1 MPDITTIATV
11 LSSLK
16 TATDIAKFLRE
27 SDLSIERAE
36 LKLKLADL
44 ISALA
49 ETKME
54 LAELQEAISGK
65 DKRIA
70 ELEEAF
76 ESKDSLVRKGDA
88 MYAKDDS
95 GKPTGVAFCLRCWDT
110 EHKQRQLVFGSVPG
124 LFINVCTACGQK
136 YGAGSTPKI
145 DPPAAV

>member
-1 MPDITTIATV
+1 MPDITTISAA

-16 TATDIAKFLRE
+16 TAIDITKFLRE
-27 SDLSIERAE
+27 SDVSIERAE

-44 ISALA
+44 VSALA

-54 LAELQEAISGK
+54 LVEVQETISGK

-88 MYAKDDS
+88 MYAKDAN
-95 GKPTGVAFCLRCWDT
+95 GEAVGIAHCLRCWESD
-110 EHKQRQLVFGSVPG
+110 HKQRQLIGTHG
-124 LFINVCTACGQK
+124 LGRQENVCTSCGQK
-136 YGAGSTPKI
+136 YNGGSSYRIEPRQ
-145 DPPAAV
+145 P

>member
-44 ISALA
+44 IGALA
-49 ETKME
+49 ETKIE
-54 LAELQEAISGK
+54 LAELQDTISSK
-65 DKRIA
+65 DKRIT

-76 ESKDSLVRKGDA
+76 QTKDSLVRFGDA
-88 MYAKDDS
+88 MYAKS
-95 GKPTGVAFCLRCWDT
+95 ANGQATGVAYCLRCWESD
-110 EHKQRQLVFGSVPG
+110 HKQRQLIASPSLGRQE
-124 LFINVCTACGQK
+124 NVCTSCGQK
-136 YGAGSTPKI
+136 YNGGSSYRIEPRQ
-145 DPPAAV
+145 V

>member
-11 LSSLK
+11 LTSLK

-44 ISALA
+44 IGALA

-54 LAELQEAISGK
+54 LAELQDTISGK

-70 ELEEAF
+70 ELEDAF
-76 ESKDSLVRKGDA
+76 QMKDALVRRGDA
-88 MYAKDDS
+88 MYTKGAN
-95 GKPTGVAFCLRCWDT
+95 GEAVGVAYCLRCWESD
-110 EHKQRQLVFGSVPG
+110 HKQRQLIAGHG
-124 LFINVCTACGQK
+124 LGRVENVCTSCGQK
-136 YGAGSTPKI
+136 YNQGVSYEIAPRQ
-145 DPPAAV
+145 P

>member
-1 MPDITTIATV
+1 MADPVTTVATV
-11 LSSLK
+11 LTSLK

-44 ISALA
+44 IGALA

-70 ELEEAF
+70 ELEDAF
-76 ESKDSLVRKGDA
+76 QARDSLVRRGDA
-88 MYAKDDS
+88 MYARDNN
-95 GKPTGVAFCLRCWDT
+95 GAAIGVAYCLRCWETD
-110 EHKQRQLVFGSVPG
+110 HKQRQLVTVPG
-124 LFINVCTACGQK
+124 QGRMDNMCTSCGHR
-136 YGAGSTPKI
+136 YNGRASYKI
-145 DPPAAV
+145 EPPRS

>member
-27 SDLSIERAE
+27 SDFSIERAE

-54 LAELQEAISGK
+54 LAELQDTISGK
-65 DKRIA
+65 EERIA

-76 ESKDSLVRKGDA
+76 QAKDTLVRSGDA
-88 MYAKDDS
+88 MYVKDES
-95 GKPTGVAFCLRCWDT
+95 GKPIGNALCLRCWETD
-110 EHKQRQLVFGSVPG
+110 HKQRSLVTGAAPG
-124 LFINVCTACGQK
+124 LRINVCIACGQK
-136 YGAGSTPKI
+136 YGGHQTYNIAPSVQ
-145 DPPAAV
+145 A